1 MTKFKKLKVLTVLAL
16 AGAVALT
23 GCSSSKKNESSNGA
37 SPAESAAATNSA
49 VPAEPVKLTW
59 FADASFWNPPQPWST
74 DPNTVEGVITQKTG
88 LTFEFNIPAQD
99 AGTKLNLMLAT
110 SQDLP
115 DIMTITDGELHKK
128 LINSGKIWDLD
139 EFMKKYN
146 PSSPLLT
153 SFPADVKKSIIRNY
167 GAFAAIPSHI
177 NSPDLQKIYPAANEI
192 VADSQKYSTNNNA
205 MFNEKI
211 MKEAGIS
218 VDDLKTEDGVLAA
231 FEKVKNLKV
240 DGAPV
245 IPLQINGKVYQSATL
260 PTLSDHFGAMGVDK
274 DGNYRDGIFAPETK
288 HAIEFLFKA
297 AKGGYFDP
305 AQMTQDD
312 AAMKAAVMSGRV
324 FCFIGNVAQT
334 GMKEKGNPG
343 PIWINP
349 GPIQSNQGTK
359 PVAARWSEPYAG
371 WMQTSISKTAKH
383 PERIAKW
390 IDFMMSDEGKALLF
404 FGFEGK
410 DYNVQNGLFVRTEQ
424 GKKNQDDR
432 TKTGIDMFW
441 EFANTAWTDHV
452 TPPPTDPLDV
462 MVIKVGTA
470 AVKASTL
477 YDATPLGMP
486 QGFFPPDSKEAKAEA
501 DIKLYREAQISKI
514 ILSKDEAAFNKNY
527 DEMISKIKEL
537 GQLELDAKK
546 NEQFHKQEQEMG
558 ITVKAINP

>member
-1 MTKFKKLKVLTVLAL
+1 MKKLKMLTVMAL
-16 AGAVALT
+16 ACAVALS
-23 GCSSSKKNESSNGA
+23 GCSTAKNAESGNNA
-37 SPAESAAATNSA
+37 SPKESAAATNS
-49 VPAEPVKLTW
+49 EPLTPEKLTW

-110 SQDLP
+110 SQELP

-128 LINSGKIWDLD
+128 LIDSGKIWNLD
-139 EFMKKYN
+139 EFMQKYN

-153 SFPADVKKSIIRNY
+153 TFPADVKKSIIRNL
-167 GAFAAIPSHI
+167 GDFAAIPSHI
-177 NSPDLQKIYPAANEI
+177 RSEDLQKTYPPANEL
-192 VADSQKYSTNNNA
+192 VADAAKYSTNNNA

-218 VDDLKTEDGVLAA
+218 IDDLKTEDGVLAA

-245 IPLQINGKVYQSATL
+245 IPLQINGKVYQDATL
-260 PTLSDHFGAMGVDK
+260 PTLQEHFGAMGLDK
-274 DGNYRDGIFAPETK
+274 DGNLRDVIFAPETK
-288 HAIEFLFKA
+288 HVLEFMFKA
-297 AKGGYFDP
+297 HKGGYFDA

-324 FCFIGNVAQT
+324 FCFIGNVANT
-334 GMKEKGNPG
+334 GWTEEGNPG
-343 PIWINP
+343 PIWVNP

-359 PVAARWSEPYAG
+359 PIAARWSEPYAG

-410 DYNVQNGLFVRTEQ
+410 HYTVQDGLFVRTEQ
-424 GKKNQDDR
+424 GIKDQNDR
-432 TKTGIDMFW
+432 TTTGVDMFW
-441 EFANTAWTDHV
+441 QFANTAWTEHV
-452 TPPPTDPLDV
+452 TPPPTDPIAI
-462 MVIKVGTA
+462 MTMKVGTA
-470 AVKASTL
+470 AVKASTI
-477 YDATPLGMP
+477 YDAVPFGMP
-486 QGFFPPDSKEAKAEA
+486 AGFFPPDSKEAKAEA
-501 DIKLYREAQISKI
+501 DIKLYRQAQISKV
-514 ILSKDEAAFNKNY
+514 ILSKDEAEFNKNY
-527 DEMISKIKEL
+527 EELISEIKKL

-546 NEQFHKQEQEMG
+546 NEQFHKNQQEMG
-558 ITVKAINP
+558 ITVKAIN